1 MGRYD
6 EGRYAGKVA
15 VVTGGASG
23 LGAAFARLVVDE
35 GGSIVIADIG
45 ADRAKALA
53 AELGKNAHAIAC
65 DVTKEPQVAKAID
78 AAIKK
83 FGRLDGVFANAGIV
97 GAAGPFAMTP
107 MEDYDKT
114 MNVLCRGVFTTVKH
128 AARVLQEQGQGGS
141 IVCTSSVAGIVGGL
155 GPHVYTVAKTAVIG
169 MARSAASE
177 LMAHGIRV
185 NAISPGSIPTGMTAH
200 VMMGDPDAVDKA
212 AAAMA
217 SRAKIGR
224 AGKAD
229 DIAETALFLMSDAG
243 SYLTGQVLIV
253 DGGELIAPH
262 SPNWT
267 APRMVVARP

>member
-45 ADRAKALA
+45 GDRAKALA
-53 AELGKNAHAIAC
+53 AELGKRAHAVTC
-65 DVTKEPQVAKAID
+65 DVTKEKQVSNAID
-78 AAIKK
+78 AAMKK
-83 FGRLDGVFANAGIV
+83 FGRLDGVWANAGIV
-97 GAAGPFAMTP
+97 GAAGPFALTP

-114 MNVLCRGVFTTVKH
+114 MDVLCRGVFATVKH
-128 AARVLQEQGQGGS
+128 AARVLQEQGEGGS
-141 IVCTSSVAGIVGGL
+141 IVCTSSIAGIAGGL

-177 LMAHGIRV
+177 LMASGIRV
-185 NAISPGSIPTGMTAH
+185 NAISPGGIPTGMTAH
-200 VMMGDPDAVDKA
+200 VMTGNPDDVAKASEVMGA
-212 AAAMA
+212 
-217 SRAKIGR
+217 RAKLGR
-224 AGKAD
+224 AGTAD
-229 DIAETALFLMSDAG
+229 DIAETALFLMSEAG

-262 SPNWT
+262 SANWK
-267 APRMVVARP
+267 APRMIVARP